1 MNRYLNEIALTHG
14 LDAQLEQTVE
24 ECSELILAIQKYKRH
39 GKKDDGFDTYYLA
52 HIGEEIVDVEIMVD
66 QLKILIE
73 GFDFD
78 RFRGHQIERELARMK
93 ERKSK
98 NVDMVR

>member
-1 MNRYLNEIALTHG
+1 MDKRLNEIALTHG

-39 GKKDDGFDTYYLA
+39 GKKEDGFDTYYLA
-52 HIGEEIVDVEIMVD
+52 HVGEEIVDVEIMVD

-73 GFDFD
+73 GFDFEK
-78 RFRGHQIERELARMK
+78 FKTHQIERELARMK
-93 ERKSK
+93 ARKSA
-98 NVDMVR
+98 NVN